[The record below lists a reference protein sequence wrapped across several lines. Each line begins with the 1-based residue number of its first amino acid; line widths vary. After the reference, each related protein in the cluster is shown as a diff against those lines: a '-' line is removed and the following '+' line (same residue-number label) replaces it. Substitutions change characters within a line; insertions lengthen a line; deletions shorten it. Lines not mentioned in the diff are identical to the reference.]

1 MTLLCNNYKS
11 IWQYYSMYTQANEQ
25 EFSTNSKASAHEAI
39 AKRSYDILRDKYNKL
54 IHRNPYSNKV
64 ISRMI
69 PSKKQQMNLMKQ
81 EVQAFLSNVQNLDTS
96 NASVELKSK
105 YIALLNDLKQYDQP
119 EETIDQQL
127 SDLKQN
133 SNAMGIM
140 DPRFHWDI
148 DMNQTYINSFTLLL
162 GASKSGKS
170 FLINSL
176 IFELPQSFD
185 KIIFFMPLQSWKNT
199 APKVLEHIAKKA
211 GMKTQ
216 WVNTDIEGLDPEQ
229 MYSEDLETCLNDL
242 NDDGSAKYIY
252 SCPAYGS
259 VYIMDDLQCC
269 VNPNIINF
277 IDNLAVR
284 ARHSKINV
292 FYSLQSFTRLSSRV
306 LDNVTKVFINRNFIE
321 REDLWRKLRIAPPE
335 NLSGVL
341 KDVHNGFAQRWYYIN
356 DSYLEAY
363 IPYDFANQQQVVRK
377 MQGKLPKNIRNI
389 KIKSEFETKSKEL
402 ETMAKQLGIQG
413 NAQQILMGSTLQNN
427 VESKTEGKVIRLT
440 DPSQA
445 IKIDQKVYN
454 AESTTHDKSKYA
466 NAKNLRAKYRI

>member
-1 MTLLCNNYKS
+1 
-11 IWQYYSMYTQANEQ
+11 MYTQANEQ

-81 EVQAFLSNVQNLDTS
+81 EILSNVQNLDTDGT
-96 NASVELKSK
+96 SVELKSK

-216 WVNTDIEGLDPEQ
+216 WVNTDIEGLDPER

-252 SCPAYGS
+252 NNPAYGS

-335 NLSGVL
+335 NLSSVL
-341 KDVHNGFAQRWYYIN
+341 KDLHNGFAQRWYYIN

-377 MQGKLPKNIRNI
+377 MQGKLPKNIRNT
-389 KIKSEFETKSKEL
+389 KIKSEFEKKSKEL